1 MVLNYSASEWYTS
14 KNRKGR
20 DVTDM
25 WMNGYFQ
32 DSNGNIYNQS
42 SSNNYMDYEY
52 YPSEN
57 LTGKL
62 KILLA
67 LSNFLKGNIDIS
79 LFVRA
84 YHQILLEES
93 VKDNSPWEYTEEKL
107 KLSGLL

>member
-1 MVLNYSASEWYTS
+1 MQFIPETACSLAGICT
-14 KNRKGR
+14 
-20 DVTDM
+20 
-25 WMNGYFQ
+25 
-32 DSNGNIYNQS
+32 
-42 SSNNYMDYEY
+42 
-52 YPSEN
+52 SEN

>member
-1 MVLNYSASEWYTS
+1 MTP
-14 KNRKGR
+14 
-20 DVTDM
+20 
-25 WMNGYFQ
+25 
-32 DSNGNIYNQS
+32 GNISGSYEQYLKWELANP
-42 SSNNYMDYEY
+42 SNLMGNLTSQEATIFCTVN
-52 YPSEN
+52 SEN